1 MQARGQTALFGGSM
15 VCNCGFH
22 AVKVM
27 YKKMHL
33 TIFHLMSLTMLL
45 LLHYM
50 TCCCF
55 SRLPLSYLRHHSLW
69 LQTCPLVLQPSLLSC
84 GPL

>member
-27 YKKMHL
+27 YKKHTSDYL
-33 TIFHLMSLTMLL
+33 ASHVSYNAVAVTLHDILL
-45 LLHYM
+45 
-50 TCCCF
+50 F
-55 SRLPLSYLRHHSLW
+55 
-69 LQTCPLVLQPSLLSC
+69 
-84 GPL
+84 